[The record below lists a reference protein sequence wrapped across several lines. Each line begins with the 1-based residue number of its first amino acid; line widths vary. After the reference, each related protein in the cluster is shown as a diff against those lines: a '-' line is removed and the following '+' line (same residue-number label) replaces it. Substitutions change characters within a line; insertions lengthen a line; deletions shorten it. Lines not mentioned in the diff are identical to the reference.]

1 MAISLSKE
9 QKQTQKI
16 SITPQLRKSIE
27 LLHLS
32 RYELIQKI
40 EKEIQL
46 NPFLEKNDDDFDVA
60 SSQSLDEFDFDISAS
75 QSLQDSLHEQIEDL
89 NLSDMDKEIAFTLIG
104 CIDETGKL
112 ADSIDEVEELLSYK
126 YKYEEIE
133 NNLLNIIHRL
143 EPHGVG
149 YRDYK
154 ECIFLQLKEASLAI
168 EVFKI
173 SKKILFEITSDDLDE
188 CFNKLSYQGYK
199 DSDIKKAI
207 LSIRACDLSPGL
219 SYNSINYIYPDL
231 KISFLTDQKLEAKFV
246 NDNFPSIRLDEGF
259 INKTQNLLKK
269 TPNKELSKSI
279 EDAKWLLSSVKRRND
294 TVLKVGELICNKQ
307 IDFLGDNP
315 LKVSP
320 LSNKDISDELGIHPS
335 TVSRII
341 KSKYIDTPKGIMPLK
356 AFLISSVS
364 RTRMVTPLQLM
375 DQIKKIISEEKQA
388 LSDQKIVQKLNM
400 RGFSLARRTI
410 TKYRKKLHI
419 PSSRNR

>member
-1 MAISLSKE
+1 MNDNILLVDDLSLSTKD
-9 QKQTQKI
+9 
-16 SITPQLRKSIE
+16 R
-27 LLHLS
+27 
-32 RYELIQKI
+32 
-40 EKEIQL
+40 
-46 NPFLEKNDDDFDVA
+46 
-60 SSQSLDEFDFDISAS
+60 
-75 QSLQDSLHEQIEDL
+75 
-89 NLSDMDKEIAFTLIG
+89 EIAFTLIES
-104 CIDETGKL
+104 IDETGKL

-126 YKYEEIE
+126 YKYEEIQ
-133 NNLLNIIHRL
+133 NNLHNIIHHL

-154 ECIFLQLKEASLAI
+154 ECIFLQLRKADIAI
-168 EVFKI
+168 EIFKI
-173 SKKILFEITSDDLDE
+173 SEKILFEITSDDLDE

-199 DSDIKKAI
+199 DSEIKEAI
-207 LSIRACDLSPGL
+207 LSIKACDLSPGL
-219 SYNSINYIYPDL
+219 AYDPTNYIYPDL

-259 INKTQNLLKK
+259 IDETQSILKK
-269 TPNKELSKSI
+269 HPNKELSKSI

-320 LSNKDISDELGIHPS
+320 LSNKDISDELGVHPS

-341 KSKYIDTPKGIMPLK
+341 KSKYIDTPKGILPLK

-375 DQIKKIISEEKQA
+375 DQIKKIIGEEKQA

>member
-46 NPFLEKNDDDFDVA
+46 NPFLEKNDDDFDVV

-89 NLSDMDKEIAFTLIG
+89 NLSDKDKEIAFTLIG

-112 ADSIDEVEELLSYK
+112 ADSIDEIEELLSYK
-126 YKYEEIE
+126 YKYKEIE

-207 LSIRACDLSPGL
+207 LSIKACDLSPGL
-219 SYNSINYIYPDL
+219 SYNSVNYIYPDL

-246 NDNFPSIRLDEGF
+246 NDNFS
-259 INKTQNLLKK
+259 INKT
-269 TPNKELSKSI
+269 
-279 EDAKWLLSSVKRRND
+279 
-294 TVLKVGELICNKQ
+294 
-307 IDFLGDNP
+307 
-315 LKVSP
+315 
-320 LSNKDISDELGIHPS
+320 
-335 TVSRII
+335 
-341 KSKYIDTPKGIMPLK
+341 
-356 AFLISSVS
+356 
-364 RTRMVTPLQLM
+364 
-375 DQIKKIISEEKQA
+375 
-388 LSDQKIVQKLNM
+388 
-400 RGFSLARRTI
+400 
-410 TKYRKKLHI
+410 
-419 PSSRNR
+419 

>member
-40 EKEIQL
+40 EKEIYL
-46 NPFLEKNDDDFDVA
+46 NPFLEKNDDEFDEV
-60 SSQSLDEFDFDISAS
+60 SSQSLDEFDFDISAPK
-75 QSLQDSLHEQIEDL
+75 SLQDSLHEQIEDL
-89 NLSDMDKEIAFTLIG
+89 NLSAKDKEIAFTIVES
-104 CIDETGKL
+104 IDETGKL
-112 ADSIDEVEELLSYK
+112 ADGIDEVEELLSYK
-126 YKYEEIE
+126 YKYEEIQ
-133 NNLLNIIHRL
+133 NNLHNIIHHL

-154 ECIFLQLKEASLAI
+154 ECIFLQLRKADIAI
-168 EVFKI
+168 EIFKI
-173 SKKILFEITSDDLDE
+173 SEKILFEITSDDLDE

-199 DSDIKKAI
+199 DNEIKEAI
-207 LSIRACDLSPGL
+207 LSIKACDLSPGL
-219 SYNSINYIYPDL
+219 AYDPTNYIYPDL

-259 INKTQNLLKK
+259 IDETQSILKK
-269 TPNKELSKSI
+269 HPNKELSKSI

-320 LSNKDISDELGIHPS
+320 LSNKDISDELGVHPS

-341 KSKYIDTPKGIMPLK
+341 KSKYIDTPKGILPLK

-364 RTRMVTPLQLM
+364 RTRMATPLQLM
-375 DQIKKIISEEKQA
+375 DQIKKIIGEEKQA

>member
-1 MAISLSKE
+1 LSLSDK
-9 QKQTQKI
+9 
-16 SITPQLRKSIE
+16 
-27 LLHLS
+27 
-32 RYELIQKI
+32 
-40 EKEIQL
+40 
-46 NPFLEKNDDDFDVA
+46 
-60 SSQSLDEFDFDISAS
+60 
-75 QSLQDSLHEQIEDL
+75 
-89 NLSDMDKEIAFTLIG
+89 DKEIAFTLIG

-112 ADSIDEVEELLSYK
+112 ADSIDEIEELLSYK
-126 YKYEEIE
+126 YKYKEIE

-168 EVFKI
+168 EVFNI

-207 LSIRACDLSPGL
+207 LSIKACDLSPGL
-219 SYNSINYIYPDL
+219 SYNSVNYIYPDL

-259 INKTQNLLKK
+259 IDKTQNLLKK
-269 TPNKELSKSI
+269 TPNKELAKSI

-294 TVLKVGELICNKQ
+294 TVLRVGELICNKQ

-320 LSNKDISDELGIHPS
+320 LSNKDISDELGVHPS

-410 TKYRKKLHI
+410 TKYRKKLNI

>member
-40 EKEIQL
+40 EKEIYL
-46 NPFLEKNDDDFDVA
+46 NPFLEKNDDEFDEV

-75 QSLQDSLHEQIEDL
+75 KSLQDSLHEQIEDL
-89 NLSDMDKEIAFTLIG
+89 NLSAKDKEIAFTIVES
-104 CIDETGKL
+104 IDETGKL

-126 YKYEEIE
+126 YKYEEIQ
-133 NNLLNIIHRL
+133 NNLHNIIHHL

-149 YRDYK
+149 FRDYK
-154 ECIFLQLKEASLAI
+154 ECIFLQLRKADIAI
-168 EVFKI
+168 EIFKI
-173 SKKILFEITSDDLDE
+173 SEKILFEITSDDLDE

-199 DSDIKKAI
+199 DSEIKEAI
-207 LSIRACDLSPGL
+207 LSIKSCDLSPGL
-219 SYNSINYIYPDL
+219 AYDPTNYIYPDL

-259 INKTQNLLKK
+259 IDETQSILKK
-269 TPNKELSKSI
+269 HPNKELSKSI

-320 LSNKDISDELGIHPS
+320 LSNKDISDELGVHPS

-341 KSKYIDTPKGIMPLK
+341 KSKYIDTPKGILPLK

-375 DQIKKIISEEKQA
+375 DQIKKMIGEEKQA

>member
-46 NPFLEKNDDDFDVA
+46 NPFLEKNEDEFFKDG
-60 SSQSLDEFDFDISAS
+60 SLSLDEFDFDFSAS
-75 QSLQDSLHEQIEDL
+75 ENLKDSLFKQIEDL
-89 NLSDMDKEIAFTLIG
+89 NLSRKDKEISEMLVG
-104 CIDETGKL
+104 SIDETGKL
-112 ADSIDEVEELLSYK
+112 ADSIDEIEELLLFRYR
-126 YKYEEIE
+126 YEEIE
-133 NNLLNIIHRL
+133 ENLQNVIHNL
-143 EPHGVG
+143 TPNGVG
-149 YRDYK
+149 FRDYK
-154 ECIFLQLKEASLAI
+154 ECIFLQLRKANLSR

-173 SKKILFEITSDDLDE
+173 SEKILFEIASDDIDE
-188 CFNKLSYQGYK
+188 CFNKLSYQGYENK
-199 DSDIKKAI
+199 DIKK
-207 LSIRACDLSPGL
+207 SIESIKSCDLSPGL
-219 SYNSINYIYPDL
+219 AYETTNYIYPDL
-231 KISFLTDQKLEAKFV
+231 KISFQKNKMLSAQFV
-246 NDNFPSIRLDEGF
+246 SDNFPSVKLDEDF
-259 INKTQNLLKK
+259 INDTQNILKR

-356 AFLISSVS
+356 SFLISSVS
-364 RTRMVTPLQLM
+364 KTRMVTPLQLM
-375 DQIKKIISEEKQA
+375 DQIKKIISDEKKP
-388 LSDQKIVQKLNM
+388 LSDQKIVHKLNI
-400 RGFSLARRTI
+400 RGFGLARRTI
-410 TKYRKKLHI
+410 TKYRKKLNI

>member
-46 NPFLEKNDDDFDVA
+46 NPFLEKNDDDFDVV

-75 QSLQDSLHEQIEDL
+75 QSLHDSLHEQIEDL
-89 NLSDMDKEIAFTLIG
+89 SLSDKDKEIAFTLIG

-112 ADSIDEVEELLSYK
+112 ADSIDEIEELLSYK
-126 YKYEEIE
+126 YKYKEIE

-207 LSIRACDLSPGL
+207 LSIKACDLSPGL

-259 INKTQNLLKK
+259 IDKTQNLLKK

-294 TVLKVGELICNKQ
+294 TVLRVGELICNKQ

-320 LSNKDISDELGIHPS
+320 LSNKDISDELGVHP
-335 TVSRII
+335 
-341 KSKYIDTPKGIMPLK
+341 
-356 AFLISSVS
+356 
-364 RTRMVTPLQLM
+364 
-375 DQIKKIISEEKQA
+375 
-388 LSDQKIVQKLNM
+388 
-400 RGFSLARRTI
+400 
-410 TKYRKKLHI
+410 
-419 PSSRNR
+419 

>member
-40 EKEIQL
+40 EKEIYL
-46 NPFLEKNDDDFDVA
+46 NPFLEKNDDEFDEV

-75 QSLQDSLHEQIEDL
+75 KSLQDSLHEQIEDL
-89 NLSDMDKEIAFTLIG
+89 NLSAKDKEIAFTIVES
-104 CIDETGKL
+104 IDETGKL

-126 YKYEEIE
+126 YKYEEIQ
-133 NNLLNIIHRL
+133 NNLHNIIHHL

-154 ECIFLQLKEASLAI
+154 ECIFLQLRKADIAI
-168 EVFKI
+168 EIFKI
-173 SKKILFEITSDDLDE
+173 SEKILFEITSDDLDE

-199 DSDIKKAI
+199 DSEIKEAI
-207 LSIRACDLSPGL
+207 LSIKSCDLSPGL
-219 SYNSINYIYPDL
+219 AYDPTNYIYPDL

-259 INKTQNLLKK
+259 IDETQSILKK
-269 TPNKELSKSI
+269 HPNKELSKSI

-320 LSNKDISDELGIHPS
+320 LSNKDISDELGVHPS

-341 KSKYIDTPKGIMPLK
+341 KSKYIDTPKGILPLK

-375 DQIKKIISEEKQA
+375 DQIKKTNP
-388 LSDQKIVQKLNM
+388 V
-400 RGFSLARRTI
+400 SLER
-410 TKYRKKLHI
+410 
-419 PSSRNR
+419 